1 LKGYF
6 EEAATWIIMFW
17 CLVHHL
23 ELAVKD
29 AFKSTL
35 FDEID
40 DMLMCAYYIYKKS
53 SKKCRELEE
62 NV

>member
-1 LKGYF
+1 L
-6 EEAATWIIMFW
+6 A
-17 CLVHHL
+17 HHL
-23 ELAVKD
+23 EIAVKD

-40 DMLMCAYYIYKKS
+40 DMLIFGYYIYRKT